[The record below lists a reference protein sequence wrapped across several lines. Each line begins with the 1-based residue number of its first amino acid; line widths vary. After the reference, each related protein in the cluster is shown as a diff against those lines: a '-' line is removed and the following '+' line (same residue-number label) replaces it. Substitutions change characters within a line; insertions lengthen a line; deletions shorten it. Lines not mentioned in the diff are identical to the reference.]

1 MEKIIFKRVLHPV
14 GQGAFFSE
22 QFFDDQGNSIF
33 NVAYDCGTLSPQK
46 HLQIEIENT
55 FNLTDKV
62 EAIDVLFISHL
73 DKDHI
78 SGLDYLVRLKCLTD
92 KSVVVLPLNYP
103 LVLKM
108 VLQGISANGGQL
120 TDGVDA
126 ALLSLF
132 ESGAK
137 ILGINNNEEFVPGD
151 NAISMDEEL
160 PVMREFSQ
168 LNSME
173 TLRYR
178 NLWFYL
184 PFNTILDDNR
194 YKQFLDKLAE
204 EEIDRAQ
211 LTDIIYVQKNL
222 PKLKEIYQN
231 LTKGI
236 NGVTSINVNS
246 LNLLSY
252 CSRGGV
258 VDRHSMINYYS
269 WWRFY
274 HRWQS
279 DKDSR
284 CSCLYTGDC
293 VMEKHFERCL
303 DLLARSLKIQ
313 IGMLQIPHHGRQ
325 SCYNMVIAD
334 REDILSGFTNFD
346 STDKKNKFVKQI
358 VHDFSVSERL
368 FFQITEDYH
377 SRLEMYVHIEA

>member
-78 SGLDYLVRLKCLTD
+78 SGLNYLVRLKCLTN

-108 VLQGISANGGQL
+108 VLQSISANGGQL
-120 TDGVDA
+120 TDGVDD

-137 ILGINNNEEFVPGD
+137 ILGINNNEEFEQGD
-151 NAISMDEEL
+151 TAISMDEEL

-168 LNSME
+168 LNSLQ

-194 YKQFLDKLAE
+194 YKQFQDKLAE
-204 EEIDRAQ
+204 EGIDRAQ
-211 LTDIIYVQKNL
+211 LTNITYVQKNL
-222 PKLKEIYQN
+222 TKLKEIYQN
-231 LTKGI
+231 LSKRI

-246 LNLLSY
+246 LNLLSF
-252 CSRGGV
+252 CSQGV
-258 VDRHSMINYYS
+258 VDRYFVINYYG

-274 HRWQS
+274 PRWHY
-279 DKDSR
+279 DEDSR

-303 DLLARSLKIQ
+303 DLLARFLKVQ
-313 IGMLQIPHHGRQ
+313 IGLLQIPHHGRQ
-325 SCYNMVIAD
+325 SCYNKVIAD

-346 STDKKNKFVKQI
+346 YTDKKNKFVKQI
-358 VHDFSVSERL
+358 VHDFSVNGRL

-377 SRLEMYVHIEA
+377 SRLEMYVHLEA